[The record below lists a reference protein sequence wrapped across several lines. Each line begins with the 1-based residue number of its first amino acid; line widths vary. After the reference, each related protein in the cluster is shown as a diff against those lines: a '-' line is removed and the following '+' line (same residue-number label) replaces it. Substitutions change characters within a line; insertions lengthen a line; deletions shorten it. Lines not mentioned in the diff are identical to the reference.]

1 MALVVNTNIS
11 SLNAQRNLE
20 SSQSTAATSLERLSS
35 GLRINSARDD
45 AAGLAI
51 SNRFTAQIN
60 GLNQAARNAADGIS
74 LAQTAEGALQEVTSN
89 LQRIRELA
97 VQSAN
102 ATNSGSDRS
111 ALQLEASQ
119 LLAEIDRVATS
130 SNFNGV
136 SLLNGSFTSQAFQV
150 GANAGETVSVSS
162 ISSARTTDLG
172 TFQGVSLSNQSV
184 GTADDTATAAAI
196 TFTYSDASTEVVS
209 LGSVATDAKA
219 IADAF
224 NASSR
229 GFVATADANALAG
242 NGSTTTTGD
251 GADSAAD
258 TFTLNGSSFTV
269 TNAAGVAATNRTNF
283 VDAVNAISA
292 QTGVTAVNTG
302 SDVDLTAAD
311 GRNITLAFTAGTNTG
326 TGTNSVVTDYGIAAA
341 SVGTNASTYD
351 LTFVRPAANATGA
364 TVSSFIGSGTGANTG
379 TGASTL
385 TSQTVTQTGSAL
397 SALDLSTVA
406 GATTA
411 LATIDA
417 SLTTVNTSRADLGA
431 YQNRFESVIASTQVA
446 AENATASRSR
456 IQDADFASETANL
469 TKSQILTQAGI
480 SVLAQ
485 ANAQPQQVLAL
496 LQ

>member
-35 GLRINSARDD
+35 GLRINSAKDD

-74 LAQTAEGALQEVTSN
+74 LAQTAEGALQEVTNN

-102 ATNSGSDRS
+102 ATNSGSDRA

-119 LLAEIDRVATS
+119 LLAEIDRVATAA
-130 SNFNGV
+130 NFNGV

-150 GANAGETVSVSS
+150 GANAGETVSVAS
-162 ISSARTTDLG
+162 ITSARTGDLG
-172 TFQGVSLSNQSV
+172 TFQGVTLSNQGV
-184 GTADDTATAAAI
+184 GTASDTASAQGI
-196 TFTYSDASTEVVS
+196 TFTTTTGSEVVS
-209 LGSVATDAKA
+209 LGSVASDAKA
-219 IADAF
+219 IAEAF
-224 NASSR
+224 NASNR
-229 GFVATADANALAG
+229 GFVATADANVLAG
-242 NGSTTTTGD
+242 NGSTVDTSNTATNV
-251 GADSAAD
+251 D
-258 TFTLNGSSFTV
+258 TFTLNGSSFTL
-269 TNAAGVAATNRTNF
+269 TNSGVAATNRTLLT
-283 VDAVNAISA
+283 DAVNAISGA
-292 QTGVTAVNTG
+292 TGVTATNTG

-311 GRNITLAFTAGTNTG
+311 GRNITIAFASDG
-326 TGTNSVVTDYGIAAA
+326 TGVTGSGTSLSTNYGLAAVTTAATT
-341 SVGTNASTYD
+341 GGTYD
-351 LTFVRPAANATGA
+351 LTFVRPPADATGA
-364 TVSSFIGSGTGANTG
+364 TITAFVGSSGVAGNATASAN
-379 TGASTL
+379 L
-385 TSQTVTQTGSAL
+385 TSQTVVQTGTAL
-397 SALDLSTVA
+397 SSVDLSTVT
-406 GATTA
+406 GATNA
-411 LATIDA
+411 LATLDA

>member
-35 GLRINSARDD
+35 GLRINSAKDD

-74 LAQTAEGALQEVTSN
+74 LAQTAEGALQEVTNN

-102 ATNSGSDRS
+102 ATNSGSDRA

-119 LLAEIDRVATS
+119 LLAEIDRVATAA
-130 SNFNGV
+130 NFNGV

-150 GANAGETVSVSS
+150 GANAGETVSVAS
-162 ISSARTTDLG
+162 ITSARTGDLG
-172 TFQGVSLSNQSV
+172 TFQGVTLSNQGV
-184 GTADDTATAAAI
+184 GTASDTASAQGI
-196 TFTYSDASTEVVS
+196 TFTTTTGTEVVS
-209 LGSVATDAKA
+209 LGNVASDAKA
-219 IADAF
+219 IAEAF
-224 NASSR
+224 NASGR
-229 GFVATADANALAG
+229 GFVATADANVLAG
-242 NGSTTTTGD
+242 NGSTTTT
-251 GADSAAD
+251 AATATNVD
-258 TFTLNGSSFTV
+258 TFTLNGSSFTLI
-269 TNAAGVAATNRTNF
+269 NSQNAATNRTLLT
-283 VDAVNAISA
+283 DAVNAISGA
-292 QTGVTAVNTG
+292 TGVTATNTG

-311 GRNITLAFTAGTNTG
+311 GRNITISFASDGAGVTG
-326 TGTNSVVTDYGIAAA
+326 TGTSLSTDYGLAAVTTA
-341 SVGTNASTYD
+341 STTGGTYD
-351 LTFVRPAANATGA
+351 LTFVRPPADATGA
-364 TVSSFIGSGTGANTG
+364 TITAFVGSGGVSTNAT
-379 TGASTL
+379 ASASL
-385 TSQTVTQTGSAL
+385 TSQSVAQTGTAL
-397 SALDLSTVA
+397 SSVDLSTVA
-406 GATTA
+406 GATNA
-411 LATIDA
+411 LATLDA

-431 YQNRFESVIASTQVA
+431 YQNRFESVIASTKVA

>member
-35 GLRINSARDD
+35 GLRINSAKDD

-74 LAQTAEGALQEVTSN
+74 LAQTAEGALQEVTNN

-119 LLAEIDRVATS
+119 LLAEIDRVATAA
-130 SNFNGV
+130 NFNGV
-136 SLLNGSFTSQAFQV
+136 SLLNGSFTSQVFQV
-150 GANAGETVSVSS
+150 GANAGETVSVDS
-162 ISSARTTDLG
+162 ITSARTGDLG
-172 TFQGVSLSNQSV
+172 TFQGVTLSNQGV
-184 GTADDTATAAAI
+184 GTASDTATAQEI
-196 TFTYSDASTEVVS
+196 TFTTTTGTEVVS
-209 LGSVATDAKA
+209 LGSVASDAKA
-219 IADAF
+219 IAEAF
-224 NASSR
+224 NASGR
-229 GFVATADANALAG
+229 GFVATADANVLAG
-242 NGSTTTTGD
+242 NGSTTTTASTAGNV
-251 GADSAAD
+251 D
-258 TFTLNGSSFTV
+258 TFTLNGSSFTI
-269 TNAAGVAATNRTNF
+269 TNSGVAATNRTLLT
-283 VDAVNAISA
+283 DAVNAISGA
-292 QTGVTAVNTG
+292 TGVTATNTG

-311 GRNITLAFTAGTNTG
+311 GRNITISFTSGTDVAGTSLS
-326 TGTNSVVTDYGIAAA
+326 TNYGLAAVTTA
-341 SVGTNASTYD
+341 STDGGTYD
-351 LTFVRPAANATGA
+351 LTFVRPPADATGA
-364 TVSSFIGSGTGANTG
+364 TITAFVGSSGVAGNATAA
-379 TGASTL
+379 ASL
-385 TSQTVTQTGSAL
+385 TSQSVAQTGTAL
-397 SALDLSTVA
+397 SSVDLSTVT
-406 GATTA
+406 GATNA
-411 LATIDA
+411 LATLDA
-417 SLTTVNTSRADLGA
+417 ALTTVNTSRADLGA

>member
-35 GLRINSARDD
+35 GLRINSAKDD

-119 LLAEIDRVATS
+119 LLAEIDRVATT

-162 ISSARTTDLG
+162 ITSARTTDLG

-184 GTADDTATAAAI
+184 GTEDDAATAAAI

-224 NASSR
+224 NASGR

-242 NGSTTTTGD
+242 NG
-251 GADSAAD
+251 
-258 TFTLNGSSFTV
+258 
-269 TNAAGVAATNRTNF
+269 
-283 VDAVNAISA
+283 
-292 QTGVTAVNTG
+292 
-302 SDVDLTAAD
+302 
-311 GRNITLAFTAGTNTG
+311 
-326 TGTNSVVTDYGIAAA
+326 
-341 SVGTNASTYD
+341 
-351 LTFVRPAANATGA
+351 
-364 TVSSFIGSGTGANTG
+364 
-379 TGASTL
+379 
-385 TSQTVTQTGSAL
+385 
-397 SALDLSTVA
+397 
-406 GATTA
+406 
-411 LATIDA
+411 IDDD
-417 SLTTVNTSRADLGA
+417 NW
-431 YQNRFESVIASTQVA
+431 
-446 AENATASRSR
+446 
-456 IQDADFASETANL
+456 
-469 TKSQILTQAGI
+469 
-480 SVLAQ
+480 
-485 ANAQPQQVLAL
+485 
-496 LQ
+496 

>member
-35 GLRINSARDD
+35 GLRINSAKDD

-119 LLAEIDRVATS
+119 LLAEIDRVATT

-162 ISSARTTDLG
+162 ITSARTTDLG

-196 TFTYSDASTEVVS
+196 TFTYSDSSTEVVS

-224 NASSR
+224 NSSSR

-242 NGSTTTTGD
+242 NASTTTTDDGGD
-251 GADSAAD
+251 GAAD
-258 TFTLNGSSFTV
+258 TFTLNGASFTV

-311 GRNITLAFTAGTNTG
+311 GRNITLAFAAGTNSVL
-326 TGTNSVVTDYGIAAA
+326 GTNSVVTDYGIAAA

-351 LTFVRPAANATGA
+351 LTFVQPAANATGA
-364 TVSSFIGSGTGANTG
+364 TVSSFIGSGTGAATG
-379 TGASTL
+379 TGSGTL

-397 SALDLSTVA
+397 SAVDLSTVA
-406 GATTA
+406 GATNA

-446 AENATASRSR
+446 SENATASRSR